1 MTLCENNLGRI
12 YKYINS
18 QITYRPQIGALTDTN
33 GNAVTEDEAK
43 ANIFN
48 KYFASV
54 GVAGNGIL
62 PKLTSL
68 CIRKEIDAVAF
79 DEAKIMA
86 AIDRLQPNL
95 SAGPDGLLP
104 ILLKN

>member
-1 MTLCENNLGRI
+1 MRKCPGDIILQQKYRDCVTDLQTSWHDDLVRKREIEIIQANNLGQF

-18 QITYRPQIGALTDTN
+18 QITYRPQIGALTDSN

-54 GVAGNGIL
+54 GVTDNGIL

-68 CIRKEIDAVAF
+68 CITK
-79 DEAKIMA
+79 
-86 AIDRLQPNL
+86 
-95 SAGPDGLLP
+95 
-104 ILLKN
+104 